1 MNASS
6 HSVDDTDTA
15 AKSSFLL
22 KRRAHNLMIFELHN
36 PNIVQLALRLKDHMS
51 QAPNLFKNTPT
62 VLDLAPLEDGFKVI
76 DFPALTSLLDNHGLT
91 IVGISGGTDAQRIA
105 AARARLA
112 LFSSAGHA
120 PPTEPQANPAQ
131 AEAPA
136 ATPEVSPNEK
146 PIEVAPA
153 CASNIADDTASNIVL
168 RQTVRAGQQ
177 VYARGGDLIVEA
189 SVNEG
194 SEVIADGD
202 IHIYGTLRGRAL
214 AGARGRKDA
223 RIWCHNLDAELVSI
237 NGIYRTRDSIEPD
250 LIGKAAVIEIQQ
262 EKLIIRPLG

>member
-1 MNASS
+1 MNTPP
-6 HSVDDTDTA
+6 HPTEDGDTA
-15 AKSSFLL
+15 AKNNFLL

-36 PNIVQLALRLKDHMS
+36 PSIVQLALRLKDHMA

-76 DFPALTSLLDNHGLT
+76 DFPALVSLLDNHGLT
-91 IVGISGGTDAQRIA
+91 IVGISGGSEAQRNT

-112 LFSSAGHA
+112 LF
-120 PPTEPQANPAQ
+120 PPASQTPG
-131 AEAPA
+131 AESQ
-136 ATPEVSPNEK
+136 ATPTQDATEASPSEAQSETQ
-146 PIEVAPA
+146 PD
-153 CASNIADDTASNIVL
+153 CASDIANSIVI

-237 NGIYRTRDSIEPD
+237 NGIYRTHDSIEPD

>member
-1 MNASS
+1 MNASPQPT
-6 HSVDDTDTA
+6 DDGDTA
-15 AKSSFLL
+15 AKNSFFL

-36 PNIVQLALRLKDHMS
+36 PSIVQLALRLKDHMA

-76 DFPALTSLLDNHGLT
+76 DFPALVSLLDNHGLT
-91 IVGISGGTDAQRIA
+91 IVGISGGSEVQRNA

-112 LFSSAGHA
+112 LFPSASQTA
-120 PPTEPQANPAQ
+120 NAEPQEAAPAPS
-131 AEAPA
+131 AEASPK
-136 ATPEVSPNEK
+136 EVHSSEAQNVVQPDS
-146 PIEVAPA
+146 
-153 CASNIADDTASNIVL
+153 ASNMVI

-177 VYARGGDLIVEA
+177 VYARGGDLIIEA

-214 AGARGRKDA
+214 AGARGHKDA

-262 EKLIIRPLG
+262 DTLIIRPFG

>member
-1 MNASS
+1 MTSDSLPTEN
-6 HSVDDTDTA
+6 TDA
-15 AKSSFLL
+15 AKTSFLL

-36 PNIVQLALRLKDHMS
+36 PNIVQLALRLKDHMA

-76 DFPALTSLLDNHGLT
+76 DFPALASLLDNHGLT
-91 IVGISGGTDAQRIA
+91 IVGITGGTEAQRIT

-112 LFSSAGHA
+112 LFPTAGIAATAEPSAA
-120 PPTEPQANPAQ
+120 RPNDAA
-131 AEAPA
+131 AAAPA
-136 ATPEVSPNEK
+136 PETPAEVQADNP
-146 PIEVAPA
+146 
-153 CASNIADDTASNIVL
+153 SNLVL

-177 VYARGGDLIVEA
+177 VYARGGSLVVEA

-214 AGARGRKDA
+214 AGVRGRKDA
-223 RIWCHNLDAELVSI
+223 RIWCQNLDAELVSI
-237 NGIYRTRDSIEPD
+237 NGIYRTRDSIEAG

-262 EKLIIRPLG
+262 EKLIIRTLG

>member
-1 MNASS
+1 MNASQ
-6 HSVDDTDTA
+6 HTETDNETA
-15 AKSSFLL
+15 AKNSFLL

-36 PNIVQLALRLKDHMS
+36 PSIVQLALRLKDHMA

-76 DFPALTSLLDNHGLT
+76 DFPALVSLLDNHGLT
-91 IVGISGGTDAQRIA
+91 IVGISGGSEAQRNT

-112 LFSSAGHA
+112 LFASVSLAPSA
-120 PPTEPQANPAQ
+120 EPQAAD
-131 AEAPA
+131 
-136 ATPEVSPNEK
+136 ATPAPPPEASPSEARSEVQPD
-146 PIEVAPA
+146 
-153 CASNIADDTASNIVL
+153 CASNMVM

-177 VYARGGDLIVEA
+177 VYARSGDLIVEA

-223 RIWCHNLDAELVSI
+223 RIWCQNLDAELVSI
-237 NGIYRTRDSIEPD
+237 NGIYRTRDSIEPS
-250 LIGKAAVIEIQQ
+250 LIGKAAVIEIEQ

>member
-1 MNASS
+1 MNASP
-6 HSVDDTDTA
+6 HPTDDGDTA
-15 AKSSFLL
+15 AKNHFVL

-36 PNIVQLALRLKDHMS
+36 PSIVQLALRLKDHMA

-76 DFPALTSLLDNHGLT
+76 DFPALVSLLDNHGLT
-91 IVGISGGTDAQRIA
+91 IVGISGGSEAQRNA

-112 LFSSAGHA
+112 LF
-120 PPTEPQANPAQ
+120 PTANQTPGAEPQL
-131 AEAPA
+131 AP
-136 ATPEVSPNEK
+136 TQD
-146 PIEVAPA
+146 VAPA
-153 CASNIADDTASNIVL
+153 KPAETTPSEAPNEVQADCASNMVM

-177 VYARGGDLIVEA
+177 LYARGGDLIIEA

-223 RIWCHNLDAELVSI
+223 RIWCQNLDAELVSI

-262 EKLIIRPLG
+262 DKLIIRAFGFV

>member
-6 HSVDDTDTA
+6 PLLDDADIA
-15 AKSSFLL
+15 AKANFLL
-22 KRRAHNLMIFELHN
+22 KRRAHNLMVFELHN
-36 PNIVQLALRLKDHMS
+36 PNIVQLALRLKDHMA

-76 DFPALTSLLDNHGLT
+76 DFPALASLLDNHGLT
-91 IVGISGGTDAQRIA
+91 IVGISGGTEAQRMA

-112 LFSSAGHA
+112 LFSSAAHA
-120 PPTEPQANPAQ
+120 PPAEPQATPAQ
-131 AEAPA
+131 SAKPDTLPTEKSSEAA
-136 ATPEVSPNEK
+136 PE
-146 PIEVAPA
+146 
-153 CASNIADDTASNIVL
+153 CASNIASNIVL
-168 RQTVRAGQQ
+168 RQPVRAGQQ

>member
-1 MNASS
+1 MTSDSLPTEN
-6 HSVDDTDTA
+6 TDA
-15 AKSSFLL
+15 AKTSFLL

-36 PNIVQLALRLKDHMS
+36 PNIVQLALRLKDHMA

-76 DFPALTSLLDNHGLT
+76 DFPALASLLDNHGLT
-91 IVGISGGTDAQRIA
+91 IVGISGGTEAQRTA

-112 LFSSAGHA
+112 LFPTAGL
-120 PPTEPQANPAQ
+120 
-131 AEAPA
+131 APA
-136 ATPEVSPNEK
+136 PEAHAAPTQATPPAAVEPAPETPPEVQTDN
-146 PIEVAPA
+146 
-153 CASNIADDTASNIVL
+153 ASNLVL

-214 AGARGRKDA
+214 AGVRGRKDA
-223 RIWCHNLDAELVSI
+223 RIWCQQLDAELVSI
-237 NGIYRTRDSIEPD
+237 NGIYRTRDSIEPS

-262 EKLIIRPLG
+262 EKLIIRALG

>member
-1 MNASS
+1 MNDSS
-6 HSVDDTDTA
+6 HPLDDIDTA
-15 AKSSFLL
+15 AKASFLL

-36 PNIVQLALRLKDHMS
+36 PSIVQLALRLKDHMA

-76 DFPALTSLLDNHGLT
+76 DFPALASLLDNHGLT
-91 IVGISGGTDAQRIA
+91 IVGISGGSEAQRIA

-112 LFSSAGHA
+112 LFPSAGHA
-120 PPTEPQANPAQ
+120 PPAEPQTPPAPS
-131 AEAPA
+131 AAPA
-136 ATPEVSPNEK
+136 AEPDVRPNEK
-146 PIEVAPA
+146 PSEAAPE
-153 CASNIADDTASNIVL
+153 CVSNIVL
-168 RQTVRAGQQ
+168 RQPVRAGQQ

-223 RIWCHNLDAELVSI
+223 RIWCQNLDAELVSI
-237 NGIYRTRDSIEPD
+237 NGIYRTRDSLEPNV
-250 LIGKAAVIEIQQ
+250 IGKAAVIEIQQ

>member
-1 MNASS
+1 MTSDSFPTEN
-6 HSVDDTDTA
+6 TDA
-15 AKSSFLL
+15 AKTSFLL

-36 PNIVQLALRLKDHMS
+36 PNIVQLALRLKDHMA

-76 DFPALTSLLDNHGLT
+76 DFPALASLLDNHGLT
-91 IVGISGGTDAQRIA
+91 IVGISGGTEAQRTA

-112 LFSSAGHA
+112 LFPTAGLAPTPELHA
-120 PPTEPQANPAQ
+120 AHTQAPS
-131 AEAPA
+131 PA
-136 ATPEVSPNEK
+136 A
-146 PIEVAPA
+146 VAPA
-153 CASNIADDTASNIVL
+153 PETPPEVQTDNASNLVL

-214 AGARGRKDA
+214 AGVRGRKDA
-223 RIWCHNLDAELVSI
+223 RIWCQQLDAELVSI
-237 NGIYRTRDSIEPD
+237 NGIYRTRDSIEPS

-262 EKLIIRPLG
+262 EKLIIRALG